1 MQRTNPRRPFALVQE
16 RPTGNGT
23 AIPLSVPNI
32 GGNAWEYVQECLD
45 TNWVSSAGAFVDR
58 FEAEVAERA
67 GVAHAV
73 ATVSGTAALHLALI
87 AAGVEPEDEV
97 IVPALTFIASA
108 NAVRYCGA
116 WPVLLDVEAG
126 YFQLDPDRLEGFL
139 REECTARSGGLRNRT
154 TGRRVRAVMPV
165 HLLGHPCDMQAITRI
180 ARHYDL
186 AIVEDAAEA
195 FGARHHGRPV
205 GSAGDVA
212 CFSFNGNKIV
222 TTGGGGMIV
231 TADAGLAARARYL
244 TTQAKDDP
252 VEGIH
257 GAVGFN
263 YRLTNIQAA
272 LGVSQLE
279 SLDDFLA
286 AKRGHAEAYADGLDG
301 VPGVRLPAEAP
312 WADASYWLY
321 TIRIDPNGFGM
332 DRQEL
337 RRRLEAQGIETRPL
351 WQPLH
356 RSPALQDCPSY
367 RVAVADE
374 IQADALS
381 LPSSTGLSADDRTR
395 VIGALRALARSGGP

>member
-1 MQRTNPRRPFALVQE
+1 MQRTNPLRPYALVQE
-16 RPTGNGT
+16 RPAGNGAT
-23 AIPLSVPNI
+23 IPLSVPNI
-32 GGNAWEYVQECLD
+32 RGNAWQYVQECLD

-58 FEAEVAERA
+58 FEHQVAARA
-67 GVAHAV
+67 GAAHAV
-73 ATVSGTAALHLALI
+73 ATVSGTAALHVALI
-87 AAGVEPEDEV
+87 AAGVEPDDEV

-116 WPVLLDVEAG
+116 WPLLLDVEPG

-139 REECTARSGGLRNRT
+139 RDECTARSGGLYNRGS
-154 TGRRVRAVMPV
+154 GRRVRAVMPV

-180 ARHYDL
+180 ARHYGL
-186 AIVEDAAEA
+186 MIVEDAAEA
-195 FGARHHGRPV
+195 LGARHHGRPV

-231 TADAGLAARARYL
+231 TDDAGLAARARYL

-332 DRQEL
+332 DRHEL
-337 RRRLEAQGIETRPL
+337 HRCLEAQGIETRPL

-374 IQADALS
+374 IHADALS
-381 LPSSTGLSADDRTR
+381 LPSSTGLSADDRNR

>member
-16 RPTGNGT
+16 RPTGDGA

-32 GGNAWEYVQECLD
+32 RGNARAYVQECLD

-58 FEAEVAERA
+58 FEHQVAERA

-73 ATVSGTAALHLALI
+73 ATVSGTAALHVALI
-87 AAGVEPEDEV
+87 AAGVEPDDEV

-116 WPVLLDVEAG
+116 WPLLLDVEPG
-126 YFQLDPDRLEGFL
+126 YFPLDPDRLEGFL
-139 REECTARSGGLRNRT
+139 RDECTARSGGLHNRGS
-154 TGRRVRAVMPV
+154 GRRVRAVMPV
-165 HLLGHPCDMQAITRI
+165 HLLGHPCDMQAITRT
-180 ARHYDL
+180 ARHYGL
-186 AIVEDAAEA
+186 VVVEDAAEA
-195 FGARHHGRPV
+195 LGARHLGRPV

-263 YRLTNIQAA
+263 YRLTNLQAA
-272 LGVSQLE
+272 LGVAQLE
-279 SLDDFLA
+279 SMDDFLA
-286 AKRGHAEAYADGLDG
+286 AKRRHATAYADGLGG
-301 VPGVRLPAEAP
+301 VPGIRVAHEAP
-312 WADASYWLY
+312 WAHASYWLY

-332 DRQEL
+332 DRHEL
-337 RRRLEAQGIETRPL
+337 WRRLDAQGIETRPL

-356 RSPALQDCPSY
+356 RSPALKDCRSY

-374 IQADALS
+374 IQAGALS